1 MNKDYY
7 IVTGANGSIGQ
18 AITEALA
25 AQNHPVVMGCRNIA
39 KSQPIRQRIMEKTG
53 NSDILLLPIDLA
65 SFQSISHF
73 CKQLAE
79 TGISIKALVNNA
91 GVMCKDFG
99 KTVDGF
105 ETSIGVNYIG
115 TVFLTESLI
124 PLMHPGS
131 RIVMT
136 TSLTRYIGKIDTS
149 FFSDSPRTYK
159 RFKAYG
165 KSKLA
170 LTIYTAHLSMKIR
183 DKGISVNAADPG
195 IVDSDMITMHSWVD
209 PLANLFFDPLSA
221 HPEKERSERSMQRVR
236 RIRITLQAKFSQN
249 TAILLSQLN
258 GESLGKPYGY
268 KTKLKNNSRY

>member
-25 AQNHPVVMGCRNIA
+25 AQNLPVVMGCRNIA
-39 KSQPIRQRIMEKTG
+39 KSQPIRQRIIEKTG
-53 NSDILLLPIDLA
+53 NSDILLLPLDLA

-73 CKQLAE
+73 CKQLTE

-91 GVMCKDFG
+91 GIMCKDFG

-136 TSLTRYIGKIDTS
+136 TSLTRYIGKIDSS

-195 IVDSDMITMHSWVD
+195 IVDSDMITMHSWVSQSFFSTLYQFTPKRSD
-209 PLANLFFDPLSA
+209 RSDLF
-221 HPEKERSERSMQRVR
+221 SEF
-236 RIRITLQAKFSQN
+236 A
-249 TAILLSQLN
+249 
-258 GESLGKPYGY
+258 GYG
-268 KTKLKNNSRY
+268 

>member
-25 AQNHPVVMGCRNIA
+25 AQNLPVVMGCRNIA
-39 KSQPIRQRIMEKTG
+39 KSQPIRQRIIEKTG
-53 NSDILLLPIDLA
+53 NSDILLLPLDLA

-136 TSLTRYIGKIDTS
+136 TSLTRYIGKIDSS

-170 LTIYTAHLSMKIR
+170 
-183 DKGISVNAADPG
+183 
-195 IVDSDMITMHSWVD
+195 VDSDMITMHSWVD
-209 PLANLFFDPLSA
+209 PLANLFFRPFISSPRKGAIGAIYAASA
-221 HPEKERSERSMQRVR
+221 PDTDNITGEIFTKHRHTPIPAKWRKSRQALWLQNETEKIIAGIRS
-236 RIRITLQAKFSQN
+236 
-249 TAILLSQLN
+249 
-258 GESLGKPYGY
+258 
-268 KTKLKNNSRY
+268 

>member
-25 AQNHPVVMGCRNIA
+25 AQNLPVVMGCRNIA
-39 KSQPIRQRIMEKTG
+39 KSQPIRQRIIEKTG
-53 NSDILLLPIDLA
+53 NSDILLLPLDLA
-65 SFQSISHF
+65 SFQSIS
-73 CKQLAE
+73 L
-79 TGISIKALVNNA
+79 KALVNNA

-115 TVFLTESLI
+115 TIFLTESLI

-136 TSLTRYIGKIDTS
+136 TSLTRYIGKIDSS

-170 LTIYTAHLSMKIR
+170 LTMYRAHLSTKIR
-183 DKGISVNAADPG
+183 DK
-195 IVDSDMITMHSWVD
+195 
-209 PLANLFFDPLSA
+209 
-221 HPEKERSERSMQRVR
+221 
-236 RIRITLQAKFSQN
+236 
-249 TAILLSQLN
+249 
-258 GESLGKPYGY
+258 
-268 KTKLKNNSRY
+268 

>member
-1 MNKDYY
+1 
-7 IVTGANGSIGQ
+7 
-18 AITEALA
+18 
-25 AQNHPVVMGCRNIA
+25 
-39 KSQPIRQRIMEKTG
+39 
-53 NSDILLLPIDLA
+53 
-65 SFQSISHF
+65 
-73 CKQLAE
+73 
-79 TGISIKALVNNA
+79 
-91 GVMCKDFG
+91 MCKDFG

-136 TSLTRYIGKIDTS
+136 TSLTRYIGKIDSS

-170 LTIYTAHLSMKIR
+170 LTMYTAHLSTKIR

-195 IVDSDMITMHSWVD
+195 IVDSDMITMHSLVD
-209 PLANLFFDPLSA
+209 PLANLFFRPFISSPRKGAIGAIYAASA
-221 HPEKERSERSMQRVR
+221 PDTDNITGEIFTKHRHTPIPAKWRKSRQALWLHNETEKIIAGIRS
-236 RIRITLQAKFSQN
+236 
-249 TAILLSQLN
+249 
-258 GESLGKPYGY
+258 
-268 KTKLKNNSRY
+268 

>member
-25 AQNHPVVMGCRNIA
+25 AQNLPVVMGCRNIA
-39 KSQPIRQRIMEKTG
+39 KSQPIRQRIIEKTG
-53 NSDILLLPIDLA
+53 NSDILLLPLDLA

-124 PLMHPGS
+124 PLMHPGEPHCHDHFVNPIY
-131 RIVMT
+131 REN
-136 TSLTRYIGKIDTS
+136 
-149 FFSDSPRTYK
+149 
-159 RFKAYG
+159 RF
-165 KSKLA
+165 
-170 LTIYTAHLSMKIR
+170 
-183 DKGISVNAADPG
+183 
-195 IVDSDMITMHSWVD
+195 
-209 PLANLFFDPLSA
+209 LFFLRLTPNL
-221 HPEKERSERSMQRVR
+221 QTIQG
-236 RIRITLQAKFSQN
+236 IRKIETR
-249 TAILLSQLN
+249 
-258 GESLGKPYGY
+258 PYHVHG
-268 KTKLKNNSRY
+268 TFVHENSR

>member
-25 AQNHPVVMGCRNIA
+25 AQNLPVVMGCRNIA
-39 KSQPIRQRIMEKTG
+39 KSQPIRQRIIEKTG
-53 NSDILLLPIDLA
+53 NSDILLLPLDLA

-79 TGISIKALVNNA
+79 TDISIKALVNNA

-115 TVFLTESLI
+115 TIFLTESLI

-136 TSLTRYIGKIDTS
+136 TSLTRY
-149 FFSDSPRTYK
+149 REN
-159 RFKAYG
+159 RF
-165 KSKLA
+165 
-170 LTIYTAHLSMKIR
+170 
-183 DKGISVNAADPG
+183 
-195 IVDSDMITMHSWVD
+195 
-209 PLANLFFDPLSA
+209 LFFLRLTPNL
-221 HPEKERSERSMQRVR
+221 QTIQG
-236 RIRITLQAKFSQN
+236 IRKIETR
-249 TAILLSQLN
+249 
-258 GESLGKPYGY
+258 PYHVHS
-268 KTKLKNNSRY
+268 TFVHENSR

>member
-25 AQNHPVVMGCRNIA
+25 AQNLPVVVGCGNIA
-39 KSQPIRQRIMEKTG
+39 TSQPIRQRIIEKTG
-53 NSDILLLPIDLA
+53 NSDILLLPLDLA

-124 PLMHPGS
+124 PLMHPDCHDHFVNPIY
-131 RIVMT
+131 REN
-136 TSLTRYIGKIDTS
+136 
-149 FFSDSPRTYK
+149 
-159 RFKAYG
+159 RF
-165 KSKLA
+165 
-170 LTIYTAHLSMKIR
+170 
-183 DKGISVNAADPG
+183 
-195 IVDSDMITMHSWVD
+195 
-209 PLANLFFDPLSA
+209 LFFLRLTPNLQTIQS
-221 HPEKERSERSMQRVR
+221 
-236 RIRITLQAKFSQN
+236 IRKIETRPYHIHGTLVH
-249 TAILLSQLN
+249 
-258 GESLGKPYGY
+258 E
-268 KTKLKNNSRY
+268 NSR

>member
-25 AQNHPVVMGCRNIA
+25 AQNLPVVMGCRNIA
-39 KSQPIRQRIMEKTG
+39 KSQPIRQRIIEKTG
-53 NSDILLLPIDLA
+53 NSDILLLPLDLA

-73 CKQLAE
+73 CKQLTE

-124 PLMHPGS
+124 PLMHPEPHCHDHFVNPIY
-131 RIVMT
+131 REN
-136 TSLTRYIGKIDTS
+136 
-149 FFSDSPRTYK
+149 
-159 RFKAYG
+159 RF
-165 KSKLA
+165 
-170 LTIYTAHLSMKIR
+170 
-183 DKGISVNAADPG
+183 
-195 IVDSDMITMHSWVD
+195 
-209 PLANLFFDPLSA
+209 LFFLRLTPNL
-221 HPEKERSERSMQRVR
+221 QTIQG
-236 RIRITLQAKFSQN
+236 IRKIETRPYHIHGTLVY
-249 TAILLSQLN
+249 
-258 GESLGKPYGY
+258 E
-268 KTKLKNNSRY
+268 NSR

>member
-25 AQNHPVVMGCRNIA
+25 AQNLPVVMGCRNIA
-39 KSQPIRQRIMEKTG
+39 KSQPIRQRIIEKTG
-53 NSDILLLPIDLA
+53 NSDILLLPLDLA

-115 TVFLTESLI
+115 TIFLTESLI

-136 TSLTRYIGKIDTS
+136 TSLTRYIGKIDSS

-170 LTIYTAHLSMKIR
+170 LTMYTAHLSTKIR

-195 IVDSDMITMHSWVD
+195 IVDS
-209 PLANLFFDPLSA
+209 LANLFFRPFISSPRKGAIGAIYAASA
-221 HPEKERSERSMQRVR
+221 PDTDNITGEIFTKHRHTPIPTKWRKSRQALWLQNETEKIIAGIRS
-236 RIRITLQAKFSQN
+236 
-249 TAILLSQLN
+249 
-258 GESLGKPYGY
+258 
-268 KTKLKNNSRY
+268 

>member
-25 AQNHPVVMGCRNIA
+25 AQNLPVVMGCRNIA
-39 KSQPIRQRIMEKTG
+39 KSQPIRQRIIEKTG
-53 NSDILLLPIDLA
+53 NSDILLLPLDLA

-79 TGISIKALVNNA
+79 TGISIKALVNA

-136 TSLTRYIGKIDTS
+136 TSLTRYNGKLRFS
-149 FFSDSPRTYK
+149 FFLRLTPEPTNDSRHTENRNSPLPCTRHICPRK
-159 RFKAYG
+159 FE
-165 KSKLA
+165 
-170 LTIYTAHLSMKIR
+170 I
-183 DKGISVNAADPG
+183 
-195 IVDSDMITMHSWVD
+195 
-209 PLANLFFDPLSA
+209 
-221 HPEKERSERSMQRVR
+221 KEYR
-236 RIRITLQAKFSQN
+236 
-249 TAILLSQLN
+249 
-258 GESLGKPYGY
+258 
-268 KTKLKNNSRY
+268 